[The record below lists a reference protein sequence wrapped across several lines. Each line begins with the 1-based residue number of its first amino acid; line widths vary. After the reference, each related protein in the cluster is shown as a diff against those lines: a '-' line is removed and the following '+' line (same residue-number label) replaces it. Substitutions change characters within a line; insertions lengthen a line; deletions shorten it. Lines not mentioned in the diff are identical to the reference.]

1 MLLGRLYDFFN
12 RIEVD
17 VTQEVQ
23 SSTLHNVDLE
33 ARVEGTSL
41 RLSKLTVVSN
51 RDEKHLNVCLDVENS
66 LQKNRELAALVAA
79 DIKETMRRL
88 EEESS
93 EELEELLVLQ
103 TKQRRYHLDE
113 IKRQEA
119 RESVLVAYSV
129 TTTGETLLLPMGVSL
144 RPDFLPYP
152 VCWVPV
158 HQPAVARVESVREVE
173 EEMPLALSCAAHS
186 SAAGPGLSR
195 ANVGGG
201 AASTFVI
208 TARDRQAQ
216 VSVSRQAS
224 GDAFEVASLTP
235 GVEVKAVVVD
245 KRDGTHEVSYRALA
259 QAQAPGGAGAG
270 AEQKLSGSSLGGLS
284 LGVSLRGS
292 PISGSPFA
300 VQLGPPPLWEA
311 YNSSKLAVSDA
322 GATLT
327 KQTATNWDAA
337 AVIPVHEYSVQ
348 VKARGSGGYAMVGF
362 FPLSGFNPTSY
373 HYGSDKGGA
382 FLNLN
387 NGDAKSWSAGSC
399 VYSGAERAIARG
411 EVVTAR
417 LDTRSNTASFS
428 VNGALYA
435 TVTGLACSA
444 DWVGVTD
451 FCDQR
456 LSLTLV

>member
-195 ANVGGG
+195 ANVGAG

-300 VQLGPPPLWEA
+300 VQLGPPPLWDV
-311 YNSSKLAVSDA
+311 YDSSKLAVSDA

-327 KQTATNWDAA
+327 KQTAGWNAA
-337 AVIPVHEYSVQ
+337 AVIPVQEYSVQ
-348 VKARGSGGYAMVGF
+348 VKARSDGNAMVGF
-362 FPLSGFNPTSY
+362 FPRSGFNPTSS

-382 FLNLN
+382 FLYLYDGNVQRY
-387 NGDAKSWSAGSC
+387 SAGSC
-399 VYSGAERAIARG
+399 VYSGAERAIAQG

-451 FCDQR
+451 FYDQG

>member
-1 MLLGRLYDFFN
+1 LLGRLFDFFN
-12 RIEVD
+12 RIQLD

-23 SSTLHNVDLE
+23 SSTLHNIALE
-33 ARVEGTSL
+33 TRVEGTSL
-41 RLSKLTVVSN
+41 RLSKLITVSN
-51 RDEKHLNVCLDVENS
+51 RDEKHLTVCLDVENS
-66 LQKNRELAALVAA
+66 LHKNRELYAQVEKE
-79 DIKETMRRL
+79 IKETMRRL
-88 EEESS
+88 LTESS
-93 EELEELLVLQ
+93 EELEQLLVDQ

-119 RESVLVAYSV
+119 RESVMVAYSV
-129 TTTGETLLLPMGVSL
+129 TTTGESVLLPMGVSL
-144 RPDFLPYP
+144 QPDFLPFP
-152 VCWVPV
+152 VCWVPAN
-158 HQPAVARVESVREVE
+158 QPAVARVETVREVE
-173 EEMPLALSCAAHS
+173 EEMPLALSSAAHS
-186 SAAGPGLSR
+186 SAAGAGLSR
-195 ANVGGG
+195 ASVGG

-216 VSVSRQAS
+216 LSVSREAG

-259 QAQAPGGAGAG
+259 QPQPAQAQGGAGAG
-270 AEQKLSGSSLGGLS
+270 AEQKLSGLS

-300 VQLGPPPLWEA
+300 VQLGPTLWEA
-311 YNSSKLAVSDA
+311 YDSSKLVVSDA

-327 KQTATNWDAA
+327 KQGATSWNAA
-337 AVIPVHEYSVQ
+337 AVIPGHEYSVRIT
-348 VKARGSGGYAMVGF
+348 ARADGYAMVGF
-362 FPLSGFNPTSY
+362 FPRSGFNPNSS
-373 HYGSDKGGA
+373 HYGRGKGGA
-382 FLNLN
+382 FLYLS
-387 NGDAKSWSAGSC
+387 NGDAKSYSAGSC
-399 VYSGAERAIARG
+399 VYSGAQRAIAQG

-435 TVTGLACSA
+435 TVTGPACSA

-451 FCDQR
+451 FYDQG